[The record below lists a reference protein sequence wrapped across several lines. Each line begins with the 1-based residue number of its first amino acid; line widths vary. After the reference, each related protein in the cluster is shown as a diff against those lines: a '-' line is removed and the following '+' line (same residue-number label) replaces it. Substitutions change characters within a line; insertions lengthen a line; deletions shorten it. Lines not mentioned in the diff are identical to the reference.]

1 MSNWTTPARRRTGPP
16 LVVGRANDRRGEPN
30 LGEWVKAWRVETDGR
45 HIYLGE
51 GRLLGWLHRA
61 RFYKQREGGRSAP
74 YFIIEGAECAASR
87 ERDVRMPVVELTR
100 PYPPRPPP
108 ESPIYPRCPECG
120 GDLGLDEY
128 EADAGL
134 IRCYGFRQTCTTC
147 GGTGLWG
154 GVGRRSMPR
163 VRREWPCA
171 AFGMWV
177 VVRRYPRRPG
187 RAGAGIRCAVT
198 VRRRRGRNHLQRN
211 ERRRR

>member
-1 MSNWTTPARRRTGPP
+1 MSNGATPARRRTVPP

-30 LGEWVKAWRVETDGR
+30 PGERIKAWRVEADQR
-45 HIYLGE
+45 HVYLGE

-61 RFYKQREGGRSAP
+61 RFYKQRESGRSAP
-74 YFIIEGAECAASR
+74 YFIIEGAVCAASR

-100 PYPPRPPP
+100 PYPPRPPS

-134 IRCYGFRQTCTTC
+134 IRCYGFRQLCTTC

-154 GVGRRSMPR
+154 EWEEDCCPACDGSGHAPRSGCGSLFVDIR
-163 VRREWPCA
+163 D
-171 AFGMWV
+171 
-177 VVRRYPRRPG
+177 G
-187 RAGAGIRCAVT
+187 RAGPVPAFD
-198 VRRRRGRNHLQRN
+198 VR
-211 ERRRR
+211 